1 MVRRALHVKR
11 AVLPAEKTCPVGA
24 LSELPNLMRELG
36 HDPWAL
42 LETFGVTPELM
53 AKPLTPVPVSLHGR
67 ILEAAEKA
75 TGRETLG
82 LLLGE
87 RATLEN
93 AGPLRLLVFNAR
105 TMREA
110 VESLVRFVGLWYRG
124 LRLELSYDEGVA
136 RLSLSADGRFPG
148 RDHLL
153 TSYLAALVKHL
164 GAIFGRS
171 WRPSQVQI
179 PYRRPRSAELHA
191 RVLRGPVV
199 YDRPRHALL
208 FPEASLDQRRAGSD
222 QKLDAFLRQYLSELE
237 AREQLDFVARVRH
250 VIENLLAS
258 DDCTIERVAGIFA
271 VHRVTLHRHLR
282 EHGVTFEALLDES
295 RRELAAQM
303 LEHTDLPVGE
313 IAETLG
319 YGAAGSFVRA
329 FSRWHGVPPGAW
341 RRRKRRTA
349 APARVSRRRSS

>member
-1 MVRRALHVKR
+1 MRHA
-11 AVLPAEKTCPVGA
+11 AIPAEKSCPIGA

-36 HDPWAL
+36 HEPWEL
-42 LETFGVTPELM
+42 LESFGVTPKLM
-53 AKPLTPVPVSLHGR
+53 AKPMTPVPVSLHGR
-67 ILEAAEKA
+67 ILKAAADA
-75 TGRETLG
+75 TGREYLG
-82 LLLGE
+82 LLLGQ

-124 LRLELSYDEGVA
+124 LRLELSYDEGFA
-136 RLSLSADGRFPG
+136 RLSLSAEGRFPG
-148 RDHLL
+148 RDHVL
-153 TSYLAALVKHL
+153 SAYLAALVKIL
-164 GAIFGRS
+164 ETIFGRS
-171 WRPSQVQI
+171 WQPSQVHI
-179 PYRRPRSAELHA
+179 AYRRPKSAELHT
-191 RVLRGPVV
+191 RVLRGPIR
-199 YDRPRHALL
+199 YDQPRHALL
-208 FPEASLDQRRAGSD
+208 FPEAALDQRRAGSD

-237 AREQLDFVARVRH
+237 AREQLDLVARVRH

-271 VHRVTLHRHLR
+271 LHRVTLHRHLR

-295 RRELAAQM
+295 RRELATQM
-303 LEHTDLPVGE
+303 LEHTDLPISE

-329 FSRWHGVPPGAW
+329 FSRWRGVTPGAW
-341 RRRKRRTA
+341 RNQRARVRPVA
-349 APARVSRRRSS
+349 APAPISRRRRA